1 MSGNTFGNVFRV
13 TTWGES
19 HGAAMGVVVDG
30 CPAELELSEA
40 DVQHELDRR
49 KPGVSEITT
58 ERKEADEVKILSGVF
73 DGKTLG
79 TPISMLV
86 WNKDVDSSPYERIK
100 NVARP
105 GQADFT
111 YQMKYGIRDYRGG
124 GRASGRETAARV
136 AAGAI
141 AKKILATHDIQI
153 MGHVVEIGGIAA
165 KEVGIEELRKNADK
179 NAVRCADSEA
189 AGKMEALI
197 KQVKAAGDSVGGI
210 VEVIA
215 FGVPAGLGEPVFD
228 KLDAEL
234 AKALMSIGAVKG
246 VEIGAGFAAAGMKG
260 SEMNDAFYIITAE
273 PAESQEIHL
282 GVLRD
287 LGGKQ
292 EGRISVRTN
301 NAGGILGGISTGAP
315 VVCRIAV
322 KPTASISKPQRSVD
336 MAKMEE
342 VELKIEGRHDPCI
355 CPRIV
360 PVAEAMVALVLVDC
374 WMRFITTRLHRF
386 SREKTFSLHTH
397 TEKKD

>member
-1 MSGNTFGNVFRV
+1 
-13 TTWGES
+13 
-19 HGAAMGVVVDG
+19 MGVVVDS
-30 CPAELELSEA
+30 CPAELELSEG

-49 KPGVSEITT
+49 KPGVSELTT

-100 NVARP
+100 NIARP

-141 AKKILATHDIQI
+141 ARKILVMHDIQI
-153 MGHVVEIGGIAA
+153 LGHVVEIGGIVA
-165 KEVGIEELRKNADK
+165 KEVEIEELRKNVDK

-215 FGVPAGLGEPVFD
+215 FGVPTGLGEPVFD

-246 VEIGAGFAAAGMKG
+246 VEIGAGFAAARMKG
-260 SEMNDAFYIITAE
+260 SEMNDEFII
-273 PAESQEIHL
+273 
-282 GVLRD
+282 
-287 LGGKQ
+287 K
-292 EGRISVRTN
+292 EGRIRTKTN

-374 WMRFITTRLHRF
+374 WMRNESI
-386 SREKTFSLHTH
+386 K
-397 TEKKD
+397 

>member
-1 MSGNTFGNVFRV
+1 MSGNTFGNIFKV

-30 CPAELELSEA
+30 CPAGLELSEA

-141 AKKILATHDIQI
+141 AKKILAMHDIQI
-153 MGHVVEIGGIAA
+153 LGHVVEIGGIIA
-165 KEVGIEELRKNADK
+165 KEVGIEELKTNVDE

-215 FGVPAGLGEPVFD
+215 FDVPTGLGEPVFD

-246 VEIGAGFAAAGMKG
+246 VEMGAGFAAARMKG
-260 SEMNDAFYIITAE
+260 SEMNDEFII
-273 PAESQEIHL
+273 
-282 GVLRD
+282 
-287 LGGKQ
+287 K
-292 EGRISVRTN
+292 EGRISTRTN

-315 VVCRIAV
+315 VVCRIVV

-374 WMRFITTRLHRF
+374 WMRLITTRLR
-386 SREKTFSLHTH
+386 
-397 TEKKD
+397 

>member
-1 MSGNTFGNVFRV
+1 
-13 TTWGES
+13 
-19 HGAAMGVVVDG
+19 MGVVVDG

-49 KPGVSEITT
+49 KPGVSELTT

-73 DGKTLG
+73 GGKTLG

-141 AKKILATHDIQI
+141 AKKILAMHDIQI
-153 MGHVVEIGGIAA
+153 LGHVVEIGGIVA
-165 KEVGIEELRKNADK
+165 KEVGIEELKKNVDK

-215 FGVPAGLGEPVFD
+215 FGVPTGLGEPVFD

-246 VEIGAGFAAAGMKG
+246 VEIGAGFAAARMKG
-260 SEMNDAFYIITAE
+260 SEMNDEFII
-273 PAESQEIHL
+273 
-282 GVLRD
+282 
-287 LGGKQ
+287 K
-292 EGRISVRTN
+292 EGRISTRTN

-374 WMRFITTRLHRF
+374 WMRFITTRLH
-386 SREKTFSLHTH
+386 
-397 TEKKD
+397 

>member
-1 MSGNTFGNVFRV
+1 MSGNTFGKIFRV

-40 DVQHELDRR
+40 DMQHELDRR
-49 KPGVSEITT
+49 KPGVSELTT

-73 DGKTLG
+73 GGKTLG

-153 MGHVVEIGGIAA
+153 LGHVVEIGGIVA
-165 KEVGIEELRKNADK
+165 KEVGIEELRKNVDK

-215 FGVPAGLGEPVFD
+215 FGVPTGLGEPVFD

-246 VEIGAGFAAAGMKG
+246 VEIGAGFAAARMKG
-260 SEMNDAFYIITAE
+260 SEMNDEFII
-273 PAESQEIHL
+273 
-282 GVLRD
+282 
-287 LGGKQ
+287 K
-292 EGRISVRTN
+292 EGRIRTKTN

-374 WMRFITTRLHRF
+374 WMRNESI
-386 SREKTFSLHTH
+386 K
-397 TEKKD
+397 